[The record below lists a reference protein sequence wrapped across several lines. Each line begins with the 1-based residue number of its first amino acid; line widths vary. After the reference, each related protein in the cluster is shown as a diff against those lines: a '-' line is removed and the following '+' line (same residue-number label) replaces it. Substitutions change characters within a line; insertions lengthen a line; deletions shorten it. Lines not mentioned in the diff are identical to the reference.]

1 MVILNKRLTMPI
13 SGLAIL
19 LFAFFAWGVMQ
30 HATWIS
36 DIDRTGIAWI
46 RGDFT
51 PGKTAFLTG
60 ITLLAQPATGVTLT
74 ALFVVWAVI
83 TKHLRMG
90 AFVGFSVV
98 VGAGLMWIIKNIV
111 QRPRPTANRLITE
124 HGYSFPSGHSINAMA
139 FYGALLVLIW
149 LYARKQWVKGVAT
162 IVLVAVIILIPI
174 SRVYLGVH
182 YPSDVLAG
190 LLLGLATMLTAAT
203 IILPKKA

>member
-1 MVILNKRLTMPI
+1 MNKRLTMPI

-19 LFAFFAWGVMQ
+19 LFGFFAWGVMQ

-46 RGDFT
+46 QGDFT

-60 ITLLAQPATGVTLT
+60 VTLLAQPATGVALT

-98 VGAGLMWIIKNIV
+98 AGAGLMWIIKNIV
-111 QRPRPTANRLITE
+111 QRPRPTANRLITA

-149 LYARKQWVKGVAT
+149 LYARKHWVKGVAT
-162 IVLVAVIILIPI
+162 IVLVAVLILIPI

-190 LLLGLATMLTAAT
+190 LLLGLATMLSAAT

>member
-1 MVILNKRLTMPI
+1 LNKRLTMPI

-74 ALFVVWAVI
+74 ALFVVWQ
-83 TKHLRMG
+83 LSPN
-90 AFVGFSVV
+90 AFVWGRLWASVWLR
-98 VGAGLMWIIKNIV
+98 GLV
-111 QRPRPTANRLITE
+111 
-124 HGYSFPSGHSINAMA
+124 
-139 FYGALLVLIW
+139 
-149 LYARKQWVKGVAT
+149 
-162 IVLVAVIILIPI
+162 
-174 SRVYLGVH
+174 
-182 YPSDVLAG
+182 
-190 LLLGLATMLTAAT
+190 
-203 IILPKKA
+203 